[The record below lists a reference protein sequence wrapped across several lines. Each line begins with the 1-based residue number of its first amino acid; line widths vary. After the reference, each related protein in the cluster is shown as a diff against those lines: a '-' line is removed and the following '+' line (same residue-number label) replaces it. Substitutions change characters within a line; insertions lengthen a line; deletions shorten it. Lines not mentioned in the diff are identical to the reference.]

1 MKRSLVYLFCV
12 ATLLIGCAPTQKQ
25 TEEKACCE
33 GKNPVIETIMA
44 RRSIRNY
51 KDQPV
56 EREKLQEIAVCG
68 VNAPNA
74 INRQAWEVRIVDNAE
89 YINGITEAYA
99 KNHPKAAEEPGFKN
113 MFRNAPAV
121 ILIANDTTFGYSQ
134 VDCGLMAENMMLAA
148 QSMGLGTVCLGGP
161 IGFMNSNPDA
171 APYLERLGLSEN
183 YQLLVAIAVGY
194 PNESPAARP
203 RDLNK
208 IKFVE

>member
-1 MKRSLVYLFCV
+1 MKKSLVYLFSV
-12 ATLLIGCAPTQKQ
+12 AALLVSCAPAQKQ
-25 TEEKACCE
+25 TEETACCE

-51 KDQPV
+51 KEQPV

-74 INRQAWEVRIVDNAE
+74 INRQAWEVRIVDSAE
-89 YINGITEAYA
+89 YINGITEAYVKA
-99 KNHPKAAEEPGFKN
+99 NPKAAEDPNFKN
-113 MFRNAPAV
+113 LFRNAPAV
-121 ILIANDTTFGYSQ
+121 ILIANDTTFSYSQ

-148 QSMGLGTVCLGGP
+148 QSMGLGTVCLGSP

-171 APYLERLGLSEN
+171 APFVEQLGLSEN

-194 PNESPAARP
+194 PNETPDAKP

>member
-1 MKRSLVYLFCV
+1 MKRSLVYLFC
-12 ATLLIGCAPTQKQ
+12 AAALLIGCAPAQKQ

-33 GKNPVIETIMA
+33 GKNLVIETIMA

-89 YINGITEAYA
+89 YINGITEAYVKA
-99 KNHPKAAEEPGFKN
+99 NPKAAEEPGFKN

-134 VDCGLMAENMMLAA
+134 VDCGLMAENMILAA

-194 PNESPAARP
+194 PNETPAARP

>member
-1 MKRSLVYLFCV
+1 MKKSFIYLCF
-12 ATLLIGCAPTQKQ
+12 ATALLISCAPTQKQ
-25 TEEKACCE
+25 AGEEACCE
-33 GKNPVIETIMA
+33 GKNQVIETIMA

-74 INRQAWEVRIVDNAE
+74 INRQAWEVRIVDDAE
-89 YINGITEAYA
+89 YINGITEAYVKA
-99 KNHPKAAEEPGFKN
+99 NPRAAEEPGFKN

-121 ILIANDTTFGYSQ
+121 ILIANDTTFGFSQ

-183 YQLLVAIAVGY
+183 YKLLIAIAVGY
-194 PNESPAARP
+194 PNETPAARP
-203 RDLNK
+203 RDLSK